1 MKFKNLLIP
10 IAISVVLP
18 LVIRSEY
25 WFYILTLAS
34 VFSILALGLNIVMG
48 LCGQISL
55 GHAAFWGIGAYTSG
69 ILLVKLQVPFIVAL
83 VAGGIMSAIF
93 GVLLGIPSLK
103 VRNVY
108 LAITTIGFN
117 FIVNAVMNNWI
128 TLTGGPDGLP
138 NIPPP
143 SFGPLTFRTM
153 VGKYAVI
160 VTILLLFV
168 WGFSRFKDS
177 RVGRALQ
184 AIKDDEL
191 AASHSG
197 INVHYYKVLAFTM
210 SAFVTG
216 VGGALY
222 ASFIEY
228 ISPDTFAF
236 ASSPVLLSMLLVGGI
251 GSTWGPVIGAFLLE
265 ILSEGLRFLRDYYM
279 AIYGLLVVIMA
290 LRMPQGLAGLFSM
303 LGEKI
308 RASMR
313 QHRKAP
319 AGKEV

>member
-1 MKFKNLLIP
+1 MKFKNMLIP
-10 IAISVVLP
+10 IAISIMIPFIV
-18 LVIRSEY
+18 RSEY

-34 VFSILALGLNIVMG
+34 VFSILAIGLNVIMG
-48 LCGQISL
+48 LCGQISI

-69 ILLVKLQVPFIVAL
+69 LLLVKLQVPFIVGL
-83 VAGGIMSAIF
+83 VGGGIVSALF

-128 TLTGGPDGLP
+128 ALTGGPDGLP

-143 SFGPLTFRTM
+143 SIGPFSFNSA

-168 WGFSRFKDS
+168 WGFSRFKES

-191 AASHSG
+191 AAGHSG
-197 INVHYYKVLAFTM
+197 INVHYYKVLAF
-210 SAFVTG
+210 SLGAFVTG

-236 ASSPVLLSMLLVGGI
+236 ASSPVILSMLLVGGI
-251 GSTWGPVIGAFLLE
+251 GSTWGPIIGAFLLE
-265 ILSEGLRFLRDYYM
+265 ILSEGLKFLRDYYM
-279 AIYGLLVVIMA
+279 AIYGLLVVIIA

-303 LGEKI
+303 IGARLRS
-308 RASMR
+308 RAT

-319 AGKEV
+319 TGKEV